1 MSDMNHDAGRRS
13 GTVGHTVGDTNGIV
27 PVQRVRKAYE
37 QVADQLRELIMS
49 GDLGPAQR
57 LPNEAAL
64 AVQFGV
70 SRPTIREA
78 LRVLSAQALIRTTK
92 GASGGSFVTVPTVD
106 HISEFLSSNINL
118 LSRSEEISLDEFLEA
133 RELLEVPAARLA
145 ARRHH
150 AGSLEALQAA
160 IPAHPAELGT
170 DEQFIHNKDFH
181 SAMVAASGNTLLSI
195 AAQPVFSVLQTH
207 LKRSTLGRRFHQ
219 HVNEDHRAL
228 AAIVAEGD
236 EEGAAQLM
244 HQHLAFLRPMYE
256 KAWRYERH
264 PPVSAP

>member
-1 MSDMNHDAGRRS
+1 MPLRADPTSSAATFR
-13 GTVGHTVGDTNGIV
+13 
-27 PVQRVRKAYE
+27 RVRKAYE
-37 QVADQLRELIMS
+37 QVADQLRELIMA
-49 GDLGPAQR
+49 GEIGPAQR

-118 LSRSEEISLDEFLEA
+118 LSRSEDISLDEFLEA

-145 ARRHH
+145 ARRHDE
-150 AGSLEALQAA
+150 AALEALAAA
-160 IPAHPAELGT
+160 IPSQPGELGT
-170 DEQFIHNKDFH
+170 EEQFIHNKDFH
-181 SAMVAASGNTLLSI
+181 SAMVIASGNTLLSI

-219 HVNEDHRAL
+219 RINEDHRAL
-228 AAIVAEGD
+228 AEVVRQGD
-236 EEGAAQLM
+236 DEAAGRLM
-244 HQHLAFLRPMYE
+244 HEHLAFLRPMYE

-264 PPVSAP
+264 SAHGSDRS

>member
-1 MSDMNHDAGRRS
+1 VA
-13 GTVGHTVGDTNGIV
+13 DTTGIV
-27 PVQRVRKAYE
+27 PVHRVRKAYE
-37 QVADQLRELIMS
+37 QVADQLRELIMA
-49 GDLGPAQR
+49 GDIGPAQR

-92 GASGGSFVTVPTVD
+92 GASGGSFVTLPTVD

-118 LSRSEEISLDEFLEA
+118 LSRSEDISLDEFLEA

-145 ARRHH
+145 ARRHD
-150 AGSLEALQAA
+150 EAALAALAAA
-160 IPAHPAELGT
+160 IPSHPFELGT

-181 SAMVAASGNTLLSI
+181 SAMVLASGNTLLSI

-219 HVNEDHRAL
+219 RINEDHRAL
-228 AAIVAEGD
+228 AAIVGEGD

-244 HQHLAFLRPMYE
+244 HEHLGFLRPMYE

-264 PPVSAP
+264 SRP